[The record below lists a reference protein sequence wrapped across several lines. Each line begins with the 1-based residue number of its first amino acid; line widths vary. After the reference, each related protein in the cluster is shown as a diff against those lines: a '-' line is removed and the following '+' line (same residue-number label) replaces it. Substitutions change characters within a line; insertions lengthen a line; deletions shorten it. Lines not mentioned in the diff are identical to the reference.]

1 MIPKGYTIELE
12 RDGVHF
18 RVISNMSGKIQ
29 CHGRTL
35 EVAKRMAEAYERKDR
50 ANSRRLAQVLLAQVL
65 KNSL

>member
-18 RVISNMSGKIQ
+18 RVVCNMSGKIR

-35 EVAKRMAEAYERKDR
+35 KVAKRMVETYERKDR
-50 ANSRRLAQVLLAQVL
+50 ANSARLAKVLMRSAGIED
-65 KNSL
+65 